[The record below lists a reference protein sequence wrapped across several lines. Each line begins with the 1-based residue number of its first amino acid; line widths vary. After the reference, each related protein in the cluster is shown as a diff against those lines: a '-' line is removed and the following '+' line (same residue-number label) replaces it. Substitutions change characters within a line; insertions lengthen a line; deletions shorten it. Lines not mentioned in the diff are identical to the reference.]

1 MKENLEIKQENL
13 PDLSEATS
21 WEKAAELCR
30 LLDKKLAQDLVWID
44 VSASSELTDYYIVA
58 TGRSSTHVLALV
70 GELEFEAGRRGIQL
84 LHPEHKDGST
94 WLLLDFG
101 DVIVHIFSREG
112 REFYRYERLFDEAQR
127 LNVSEVLREEDGN

>member
-58 TGRSSTHVLALV
+58 TGRSGTHVLALV

-101 DVIVHIFSREG
+101 DVIVHIFSREM
-112 REFYRYERLFDEAQR
+112 RQFYNLDKLYSDTEQIK
-127 LNVSEVLREEDGN
+127 VED

>member
-1 MKENLEIKQENL
+1 MKEMEINQAQL
-13 PDLSEATS
+13 PDLSEAS
-21 WEKAAELCR
+21 SREKAAELCR
-30 LLDKKLAQDLVWID
+30 ILDKKLAQDLVWID
-44 VSASSELTDYYIVA
+44 VSDSSELTDYYIVA
-58 TGRSSTHVLALV
+58 TGRSGTHVLALV

-127 LNVSEVLREEDGN
+127 LDVSAVLDEGDGN

>member
-1 MKENLEIKQENL
+1 MKEMVINQAQL
-13 PDLSEATS
+13 PDLSEAS
-21 WEKAAELCR
+21 SREKAAELCR
-30 LLDKKLAQDLVWID
+30 ILDKKLAQDLVWID
-44 VSASSELTDYYIVA
+44 VSDSSELTDYYIVA
-58 TGRSSTHVLALV
+58 TGRSGTHVLALV

-127 LNVSEVLREEDGN
+127 LDVSAVLDEGDGN

>member
-1 MKENLEIKQENL
+1 MAENLITEQSV

-21 WEKAAELCR
+21 KEKAAELCR
-30 LLDKKLAQDLVWID
+30 ILYQKLARDLVWID
-44 VSASSELTDYYIVA
+44 VSQSSELTDYYIVA
-58 TGRSSTHVLALV
+58 TGRSGTHVLALV
-70 GELEFEAGRRGIQL
+70 GELEFEAGRRGIHL

-112 REFYRYERLFDEAQR
+112 REFYRYERLFDEANY
-127 LNVSEVLREEDGN
+127 LDVTAVFPAEGDE